1 MAAVRMLC
9 WLGVMS
15 LIGSCAL
22 FRPFPF
28 GSPSISSMGRPS
40 PILFESPVEPM
51 AMPATFSP
59 PYPANLNLESSMLR
73 PEDFPFMR
81 TLYVLR
87 TEIREPTSHGLE
99 LRYPVEEDRY
109 HPFIKGFVVEL
120 RLFQDIHLAWE
131 AYARR
136 LSSSEDSFRLIQT
149 AADEARWRI
158 RPSEESRSGKI
169 WSHEVVFW
177 KGNLVGYLLVKWSD
191 PLTEDFMRERVNRIF
206 ERLGR

>member
-1 MAAVRMLC
+1 
-9 WLGVMS
+9 
-15 LIGSCAL
+15 
-22 FRPFPF
+22 
-28 GSPSISSMGRPS
+28 
-40 PILFESPVEPM
+40 
-51 AMPATFSP
+51 
-59 PYPANLNLESSMLR
+59 
-73 PEDFPFMR
+73 MR

-87 TEIREPTSHGLE
+87 TEIREPTIRGLE

-120 RLFQDIHLAWE
+120 RLFQDIRLAWE

-136 LSSSEDSFRLIQT
+136 LSSSEGSFRLIQT

-158 RPSEESRSGKI
+158 RLSEESRSGKI

-191 PLTEDFMRERVNRIF
+191 PLTEDFMRERVNLIL